1 VCFVVAPD
9 QRRQGIAT
17 QLLDA
22 AVEHLRSRG
31 MKAAEAYPRAR
42 DVEPARW
49 VWSQYVGPLSM
60 YQKAGFEIAET
71 HEEFYIVRKKL

>member
-1 VCFVVAPD
+1 
-9 QRRQGIAT
+9 
-17 QLLDA
+17 
-22 AVEHLRSRG
+22 
-31 MKAAEAYPRAR
+31 MKTAEAYPRAR

-71 HEEFYIVRKKL
+71 HEEFRIVRKKL